1 MSIFS
6 KRARAVFAAV
16 GADLAP
22 RQVSNAEA
30 STWGEEVETAVQ
42 AARGGGWDAS
52 GTLVNRA
59 THDGEAAGFTYLQ
72 TDVSPWRLHIKDSAT
87 SGDWNP
93 NAQPVFDSVSG
104 WDAAGTLAN
113 RATYDDEAGGF
124 KYLQADVDP
133 WLLHTKDSATS
144 ADWNSSPQALFI
156 QATPFAKTILD
167 DADAAA
173 VRTTLSVP
181 EYETGVWTP
190 VLEGVTT
197 AGDYSFSTEIANY
210 VKLGALVFATFAIK
224 ISAVN
229 TAGSGGAVIRG
240 LPFTRAEG
248 NLRDAGNLG
257 TVAGTGTLPSNFAGW
272 TLRGFDNSSFQITA
286 VSSVNGTNT
295 PAEIST
301 VFAVNTDIRGHF
313 IYRTG
318 Q

>member
-87 SGDWNP
+87 SGDWN
-93 NAQPVFDSVSG
+93 
-104 WDAAGTLAN
+104 AN
-113 RATYDDEAGGF
+113 
-124 KYLQADVDP
+124 
-133 WLLHTKDSATS
+133 
-144 ADWNSSPQALFI
+144 PQAPFI

-257 TVAGTGTLPSNFAGW
+257 TVAG
-272 TLRGFDNSSFQITA
+272 I
-286 VSSVNGTNT
+286 
-295 PAEIST
+295 
-301 VFAVNTDIRGHF
+301 
-313 IYRTG
+313 
-318 Q
+318 